1 MGMDRKNI
9 DDKYKW
15 NIDLMYSN
23 KESIEKDIEKVKSYI
38 NNIKQYKGK
47 LSQSKENMYEAL
59 NVYEKASQLLQNLY
73 VYTHMKQHE
82 DTRNK

>member
-1 MGMDRKNI
+1 
-9 DDKYKW
+9 
-15 NIDLMYSN
+15 MYSN

-73 VYTHMKQHE
+73 VYTHYE
-82 DTRNK
+82 AT